1 MNLSYLPVLFQ
12 KENSLLLTAF
22 FFCRIFFPY
31 GSMCRCEL
39 QVIKALLCLP
49 EVQLRFY
56 GESCQMEKEFILIPC
71 FLLT

>member
-1 MNLSYLPVLFQ
+1 MNIV
-12 KENSLLLTAF
+12 LLTCAFPEGEFFAINCF

-39 QVIKALLCLP
+39 EVIKALLCLP